1 MREAEKN
8 SSHTAGGTVV
18 EKYSKRG
25 YLNSDFR
32 IFHLTDQTAREYEF
46 HYHEFHKI
54 TIFIR
59 GNVQYFIEG
68 KTYDL
73 KPYDIVLVEKNDLH
87 RIRVGGPA
95 PYERIIVY
103 ISPGFM
109 EAYQCEDYDLSFCF
123 QKARKEHSHVLRIPS
138 LEKSSLF
145 KITNRLEKSFD
156 DTEYANS
163 LYRQVLFLEFMI
175 QLNRAALKRRI
186 EFLDTERYNSKVID
200 ILHYIHEHLTETLD
214 IDTLASVFFISQ
226 YHMMRVF
233 KAETGYTIGSY
244 ITYRRLLL
252 ARELITSG
260 TPITEACFAAGFRDY
275 STFSRSFKAEF
286 GEPPRS
292 IKLQL

>member
-1 MREAEKN
+1 M
-8 SSHTAGGTVV
+8 
-18 EKYSKRG
+18 EKYEKKG

-32 IFHLTDQTAREYEF
+32 IFHLTDQLAKEYKF

-68 KTYDL
+68 KTYEL
-73 KPYDIVLVEKNDLH
+73 EPYDIVLVEKNDLH
-87 RIRVGGPA
+87 RIQVDSA
-95 PYERIIVY
+95 LPYERIIVY

-109 EAYQCEDYDLSFCF
+109 ADYQNEEYDLSFCF
-123 QKARKEHSHVLRIPS
+123 QKAREEHSHVLRIPS

-145 KITNRLEKSFD
+145 KITNRLERSFD
-156 DTEYANS
+156 DTEYASS

-175 QLNRAALKRRI
+175 QLNRAALKKRI
-186 EFLDTERYNSKVID
+186 EFLDTDLYNSKVIA
-200 ILHYIHEHLTETLD
+200 ILNYINAHLTDSLD
-214 IDTLASVFFISQ
+214 IDSLADTFFISK
-226 YHMMRVF
+226 YYMMRLF

-252 ARELITSG
+252 ARNLIMEG

-275 STFSRSFKAEF
+275 STFSRSYKAEF
-286 GEPPRS
+286 KEPPRS
-292 IKLQL
+292 LKS

>member
-1 MREAEKN
+1 MDM
-8 SSHTAGGTVV
+8 
-18 EKYSKRG
+18 EKYGKRG

-32 IFHLTDQTAREYEF
+32 IFHLTDQIAKEYEF

-68 KTYDL
+68 KTYEL
-73 KPYDIVLVEKNDLH
+73 EPYDIVLVEKNDLH
-87 RIRVGGPA
+87 RIRVDSSV

-109 EAYQCEDYDLSFCF
+109 EDYQREDYDLSFCF
-123 QKARKEHSHVLRIPS
+123 QKAREEHSHVLRIPS

-156 DTEYANS
+156 DTEYASS

-175 QLNRAALKRRI
+175 QLNRAALKKRI
-186 EFLDTERYNSKVID
+186 EFLDTELYNSKVID
-200 ILHYIHEHLTETLD
+200 ILHYINAHLTENLD
-214 IDTLASVFFISQ
+214 INTLAAVFFISK
-226 YHMMRVF
+226 YHMMRLF

-275 STFSRSFKAEF
+275 STFSRSYKAEF
-286 GEPPRS
+286 KEPPRS
-292 IKLQL
+292 LKQ